1 MKKSAGWG
9 GGSIVTEREAC
20 IIFNMISGVGY
31 GTYRKLEAHF
41 GSPLAALTATPQ
53 ELQEVPGIGEALAA
67 RIAGWRGLVDFEGEM
82 AFADANGVRILTLR
96 DEAYPEILR
105 QLYDP
110 PLVLYIRGALPEF
123 GNGNALTVV
132 GSRRISRYG
141 EEITARLTADAVA
154 AGMVIVSGLAMGAD
168 TVAHRTAVDNG
179 GITVAVLGS
188 GLARLHPAENVPLAR
203 RIIETGGAVISEF
216 PLHFPASRSSFPRR
230 NRIVARLGDGVLVTE
245 CGIESGAMITAGLA
259 AEYGVVMAVPGRVDN
274 PQSRGCH
281 KLIKSGAA
289 LIEDFADIA
298 EAMGFGNL
306 PLSDQP
312 EPDGLDPR
320 NGLPEDAAGLLALL
334 QEGEKSFDDLA
345 AATGYDSGRLISLL
359 TLLELQLLVRHSA
372 DQVYALR

>member
-1 MKKSAGWG
+1 M
-9 GGSIVTEREAC
+9 TDREAC

-31 GTYRKLEAHF
+31 GTFRKLEDHF
-41 GSPLAALTATPQ
+41 GTPSAALQADVRA
-53 ELQEVPGIGEALAA
+53 LMEVSGIGETLAE
-67 RIAGWRGLVDFEGEM
+67 RIAGWRTGVDLAGERH
-82 AFADANGVRILTLR
+82 FADTNGVRILTLY
-96 DEAYPEILR
+96 DEAYPEVLR
-105 QLYDP
+105 RLYDP
-110 PLVLYIRGALPEF
+110 PLVLYIRGSLPEF
-123 GNGNALTVV
+123 GTGNTLTVV

-141 EEITARLTADAVA
+141 EAVTERLTADAVA

-168 TVAHRTAVDNG
+168 TVAHRTAVDNN

-188 GLARLHPAENVPLAR
+188 GLARLHPAENLPLAR

-230 NRIVARLGDGVLVTE
+230 NRIVARLGDGLLVTE

-281 KLIKSGAA
+281 KLLKNGAA
-289 LIEDFADIA
+289 LVEDFADIA

-306 PLSDQP
+306 PLTGGDVP
-312 EPDGLDPR
+312 AELDPR
-320 NGLPEDAAGLLALL
+320 NGLPEDAAGVLAVLT
-334 QEGEKSFDDLA
+334 EGEKSFDELVM
-345 AATGYDSGRLISLL
+345 ATGYDSGRLISIL

-372 DQVYALR
+372 DQVYTAR